1 MVVGFYF
8 GETMTTSFQDLGL
21 APVFLETLEQ
31 VGYTE
36 PTPIQHEAI
45 PHLLAGRDVLG
56 QAQTGTGKT
65 AAFTLPTLQQLNDDT
80 LQVLILNPTR
90 ELAIQNAEAV
100 YRYGHKIGLK
110 VLPVYGGQSYDRQI
124 RRLKKGVHVVVGTP
138 GRTLDLIKQGALKLG
153 NVRFLILD
161 EADEMLK
168 MGFIEDIERIINAT
182 NAEKRQ
188 TILFSATFSSEIRRI
203 AKKYMR
209 DAVHI
214 KIESEQMTGDNINQ
228 RCYAVKDRDKI
239 KALSRILEV
248 ENPHSALI
256 FARTKIGC
264 AELAEKLQLQGYPAV
279 AIHGDLSQQERERI
293 VGRFKSGKS
302 KILVATDVMARGV
315 DIPAVSHVI
324 NYDLPQLAIEYVH
337 RIGRTGRAGRTG
349 EAITLVTPNQRH
361 SLKII
366 ERFIG
371 NPIQRATLPTREQ
384 VLEIREQ
391 QFTARLVEQIES
403 SNDNY
408 EGLFADLTEK
418 GFSTEQVATAL
429 IGMLRQQEAQE
440 SLAEISEVSTK
451 RNSDR
456 DRGNRSNRG
465 NRSDRGNRN
474 ERSGGGGGRKRSG
487 GKEKGMVRLI
497 MPVGKSNGVRPGDVV
512 YKIASN
518 AEIPGHVIGHI
529 DIQNNKTFVDVP
541 EEHVEAVLKNGKNA
555 TIKGQSMK
563 LKLA

>member
-1 MVVGFYF
+1 MSVGFYF
-8 GETMTTSFQDLGL
+8 GEVMTQSFQELGL
-21 APVFLETLEQ
+21 DPILLETLEQ
-31 VGYTE
+31 IGYTE

-65 AAFTLPTLQQLNDDT
+65 AAFTLPTLQQLNDDPV
-80 LQVLILNPTR
+80 QVLILNPTR

-100 YRYGHKIGLK
+100 YRYGHKIGLR
-110 VLPVYGGQSYDRQI
+110 VLPIYGGQSYDRQI

-138 GRTLDLIKQGALKLG
+138 GRTLDLIKQGALKLS

-168 MGFIEDIERIINAT
+168 MGFIEDIEQIINAT
-182 NAEKRQ
+182 DASQRQ

-214 KIESEQMTGDNINQ
+214 KIESEQLTGDTINQ
-228 RCYAVKDRDKI
+228 RHYAVKDSDKI
-239 KALSRILEV
+239 NALSRILEV
-248 ENPHSALI
+248 ENPHSVLI
-256 FARTKIGC
+256 FARTKVGC
-264 AELAEKLQLQGYPAV
+264 AELAEQLMLQGWPAV

-293 VGRFKSGKS
+293 VGRFRSGES

-315 DIPAVSHVI
+315 DIPDVSHVI

-349 EAITLVTPNQRH
+349 EAITLVTPRQRH
-361 SLKII
+361 ALKII
-366 ERFIG
+366 ERYIE

-391 QFTARLVEQIES
+391 QFTTRLVEQIEAS
-403 SNDNY
+403 DDSYD
-408 EGLFADLTEK
+408 DLLNQLAEM
-418 GFSTEQVATAL
+418 GYSTEQVAMAL
-429 IGMLRQQEAQE
+429 IGILRQQEAKE
-440 SLAEISEVSTK
+440 SLAEISDVSTK
-451 RNSDR
+451 AKSRR
-456 DRGNRSNRG
+456 DRNGDRNNRSNRRD
-465 NRSDRGNRN
+465 RSDGDNSN
-474 ERSGGGGGRKRSG
+474 SRSRRKRRG
-487 GKEKGMVRLI
+487 GKEEGMVRLI

-518 AEIPGHVIGHI
+518 AQIPGHVIGQI

-541 EEHVEAVLKNGKNA
+541 EEHVDAVLKNGKNA

>member
-1 MVVGFYF
+1 
-8 GETMTTSFQDLGL
+8 MTQSFKELGL
-21 APVFLETLEQ
+21 DPILLETLEQ
-31 VGYTE
+31 LGYTE
-36 PTPIQHEAI
+36 PTPIQREAI
-45 PHLLAGRDVLG
+45 PHLLEGRDVLG

-80 LQVLILNPTR
+80 VQVLILNPTR

-110 VLPVYGGQSYDRQI
+110 VLPIYGGQSYDRQI
-124 RRLKKGVHVVVGTP
+124 RRLQKGVHVVVGTP
-138 GRTLDLIKQGALKLG
+138 GRTLDLIKQGALNLS

-168 MGFIEDIERIINAT
+168 MGFIEDIELIINAT
-182 NAEKRQ
+182 DASKRQ

-203 AKKYMR
+203 AKQYMR

-214 KIESEQMTGDNINQ
+214 KIESEQMTGDNIVQ

-239 KALSRILEV
+239 NALSRILEV
-248 ENPHSALI
+248 EDPHSVLI

-264 AELAEKLQLQGYPAV
+264 AELAEQLMLQGYPAV

-293 VGRFKSGKS
+293 VGRFRSGES

-315 DIPAVSHVI
+315 DIPDVSHVI

-337 RIGRTGRAGRTG
+337 RIGRTGRAGRG
-349 EAITLVTPNQRH
+349 GQAITLVTPSQRH
-361 SLKII
+361 ALKII
-366 ERFIG
+366 ERYIDST
-371 NPIQRATLPTREQ
+371 IERATLPTREQ

-391 QFTARLVEQIES
+391 QFTTRLVEKIEAS
-403 SNDNY
+403 DDTY
-408 EGLFADLTEK
+408 EELLQQLIAMGH
-418 GFSTEQVATAL
+418 STEQVAMAL
-429 IGMLRQQEAQE
+429 IGMIRQEEAKE
-440 SLAEISEVSTK
+440 SLAEISDVSSK
-451 RNSDR
+451 GNSRR
-456 DRGNRSNRG
+456 DRNGDRNNRSNTR
-465 NRSDRGNRN
+465 NDRSEGSS
-474 ERSGGGGGRKRSG
+474 SGGRSRGRRKSG

-518 AEIPGHVIGHI
+518 AQIPGHVIGHI
-529 DIQNNKTFVDVP
+529 DIQSNKTFVDVP
-541 EEHVEAVLKNGKNA
+541 EEHVEAVLKNGKNV
-555 TIKGQSMK
+555 TIKGQAMQ

>member
-1 MVVGFYF
+1 MSVGFYF
-8 GETMTTSFQDLGL
+8 GEVMTQSFQELGL
-21 APVFLETLEQ
+21 DPILLETLEQ
-31 VGYTE
+31 IGYTE

-65 AAFTLPTLQQLNDDT
+65 AAFTLPTLQQLNDNT
-80 LQVLILNPTR
+80 VQVLILNPTR

-100 YRYGHKIGLK
+100 YRYGHKIGLR
-110 VLPVYGGQSYDRQI
+110 VLPIYGGQSYDRQI

-168 MGFIEDIERIINAT
+168 MGFIEDIEQIINAT
-182 NAEKRQ
+182 DASQRQ

-214 KIESEQMTGDNINQ
+214 KIESEQMTGDTINQ
-228 RCYAVKDRDKI
+228 RHYAVKDRDKI
-239 KALSRILEV
+239 NALSRILEV
-248 ENPHSALI
+248 EDPQSVLI
-256 FARTKIGC
+256 FARTKVGC
-264 AELAEKLQLQGYPAV
+264 AELAEQLMLQGYPAV

-293 VGRFKSGKS
+293 VGRFRSGES

-315 DIPAVSHVI
+315 DIPDVSHVI

-349 EAITLVTPNQRH
+349 EAITLVTPRQRH
-361 SLKII
+361 ALKII
-366 ERFIG
+366 ERYIE

-391 QFTARLVEQIES
+391 QFTTRLVEQIEA
-403 SNDNY
+403 SNDSY
-408 EGLFADLTEK
+408 EDLLSQLAEM
-418 GFSTEQVATAL
+418 GYSTEQVATAL
-429 IGMLRQQEAQE
+429 IGILRQQEAKE
-440 SLAEISEVSTK
+440 SLAEISDVSTK
-451 RNSDR
+451 AKARR
-456 DRGNRSNRG
+456 DRNGDRNNRSNRRD
-465 NRSDRGNRN
+465 RSN
-474 ERSGGGGGRKRSG
+474 GGGRSRGKRRG
-487 GKEKGMVRLI
+487 GKEEGMVRLI

-518 AEIPGHVIGHI
+518 AQIPGHVIGHI

-541 EEHVEAVLKNGKNA
+541 QEHVEAVLKNGKNA

>member
-1 MVVGFYF
+1 MSVGFYF
-8 GETMTTSFQDLGL
+8 GEVMTQSFQELGL
-21 APVFLETLEQ
+21 DPILLETLEQ

-65 AAFTLPTLQQLNDDT
+65 AAFTLPTLQQLNDDS

-100 YRYGHKIGLK
+100 YRYGHKMGLR
-110 VLPVYGGQSYDRQI
+110 VLPIYGGQSYDRQI

-168 MGFIEDIERIINAT
+168 MGFIEDIEQIINAT
-182 NAEKRQ
+182 DASNRQ

-214 KIESEQMTGDNINQ
+214 KIESEQLTGDTINQ
-228 RCYAVKDRDKI
+228 RYYAVKDRDKI
-239 KALSRILEV
+239 NALSRILEV
-248 ENPHSALI
+248 ENPHSSLI
-256 FARTKIGC
+256 FARTKVGC
-264 AELAEKLQLQGYPAV
+264 AELAEQLMLQGYPAV

-349 EAITLVTPNQRH
+349 EAITLVTPRQRH

-366 ERFIG
+366 ERYID
-371 NPIQRATLPTREQ
+371 NKIDRATLPTREQ
-384 VLEIREQ
+384 VLEIRQ
-391 QFTARLVEQIES
+391 KQFTARLVEQIEAS
-403 SNDNY
+403 THDHGELLEELAEMGY
-408 EGLFADLTEK
+408 
-418 GFSTEQVATAL
+418 STEQVASAL
-429 IGMLRQQEAQE
+429 IGILRQQEAQE
-440 SLAEISEVSTK
+440 SLAEISEVSAK
-451 RNSDR
+451 GNSRRDRNR

-465 NRSDRGNRN
+465 DRR
-474 ERSGGGGGRKRSG
+474 EGGGGRSRGRRKSG

>member
-1 MVVGFYF
+1 MSVGFYF
-8 GETMTTSFQDLGL
+8 GEVMTLSFKELGL
-21 APVFLETLEQ
+21 DPILLETLDQ
-31 VGYTE
+31 LGYTE
-36 PTPIQHEAI
+36 PTPIQREAI
-45 PHLLAGRDVLG
+45 PHLLEGRDVLG

-80 LQVLILNPTR
+80 VQVLILNPTR

-100 YRYGHKIGLK
+100 YRYGHKIGLR
-110 VLPVYGGQSYDRQI
+110 VLPIYGGQSYDRQI

-138 GRTLDLIKQGALKLG
+138 GRTLDLIKQGALNLS

-168 MGFIEDIERIINAT
+168 MGFIEDIEQIINAT
-182 NAEKRQ
+182 DASKRQ

-203 AKKYMR
+203 AKQYMR

-239 KALSRILEV
+239 NALSRILEV
-248 ENPHSALI
+248 EDPHSVLI
-256 FARTKIGC
+256 FARTKVGC
-264 AELAEKLQLQGYPAV
+264 AELAEQLMLQGYPAV

-293 VGRFKSGKS
+293 VGRFRTGES

-315 DIPAVSHVI
+315 DIPEVSHVI

-349 EAITLVTPNQRH
+349 QAITLVTPSQRH
-361 SLKII
+361 ALKII
-366 ERFIG
+366 ERYIDS
-371 NPIQRATLPTREQ
+371 PIERATLPTREQ
-384 VLEIREQ
+384 VIEIREQ
-391 QFTARLVEQIES
+391 QFTSRLVEQIEAS
-403 SNDNY
+403 DDTY
-408 EGLFADLTEK
+408 EELLNQLIEMGHTP
-418 GFSTEQVATAL
+418 EQVAMAL
-429 IGMLRQQEAQE
+429 IGMIRQEEAKE
-440 SLAEISEVSTK
+440 SLAEISDVSTK
-451 RNSDR
+451 GKSRR
-456 DRGNRSNRG
+456 DRNGDRNNRSNR
-465 NRSDRGNRN
+465 S
-474 ERSGGGGGRKRSG
+474 EGGGGRSRGKRRSG

-518 AEIPGHVIGHI
+518 AQIPGHVIGHI
-529 DIQNNKTFVDVP
+529 DIQSNKTFVDVP
-541 EEHVEAVLKNGKNA
+541 EEHVEAVLKNGKNV
-555 TIKGQSMK
+555 TIKGQSMQ

>member
-1 MVVGFYF
+1 
-8 GETMTTSFQDLGL
+8 MTLSFKELGL
-21 APVFLETLEQ
+21 DPILLETLDQ
-31 VGYTE
+31 LGYTE
-36 PTPIQHEAI
+36 PTPIQREAI
-45 PHLLAGRDVLG
+45 PHLLEGRDVLG

-80 LQVLILNPTR
+80 VQVLILNPTR

-100 YRYGHKIGLK
+100 YRYGHKIGLR
-110 VLPVYGGQSYDRQI
+110 VLPIYGGQSYDRQI

-138 GRTLDLIKQGALKLG
+138 GRTLDLIKQGALNLS

-168 MGFIEDIERIINAT
+168 MGFIEDIEQIINAT
-182 NAEKRQ
+182 DASKRQ

-203 AKKYMR
+203 AKQYMR

-239 KALSRILEV
+239 NALSRILEV
-248 ENPHSALI
+248 EDPHSVLI
-256 FARTKIGC
+256 FARTKVGC
-264 AELAEKLQLQGYPAV
+264 AELAEQLMLQGYPAV

-293 VGRFKSGKS
+293 VGRFRTGES

-315 DIPAVSHVI
+315 DIPEVSHVI

-349 EAITLVTPNQRH
+349 QAITLVTPSQRH
-361 SLKII
+361 ALKII
-366 ERFIG
+366 ERYIDS
-371 NPIQRATLPTREQ
+371 PIERATLPTREQ
-384 VLEIREQ
+384 VIEIREQ
-391 QFTARLVEQIES
+391 QFTSRLVEQIEAS
-403 SNDNY
+403 DDTY
-408 EGLFADLTEK
+408 EELLNQLIEMGHTP
-418 GFSTEQVATAL
+418 EQVAMAL
-429 IGMLRQQEAQE
+429 IGMIRQEEAKE
-440 SLAEISEVSTK
+440 SLAEISDVSTK
-451 RNSDR
+451 GKSRR
-456 DRGNRSNRG
+456 DRNGDRNNRSNR
-465 NRSDRGNRN
+465 S
-474 ERSGGGGGRKRSG
+474 EGGGGRSRGKRRSG

-518 AEIPGHVIGHI
+518 AQIPGHVIGHI
-529 DIQNNKTFVDVP
+529 DIQSNKTFVDVP
-541 EEHVEAVLKNGKNA
+541 EEHVEAVLKNGKNV
-555 TIKGQSMK
+555 TIKGQSMQ